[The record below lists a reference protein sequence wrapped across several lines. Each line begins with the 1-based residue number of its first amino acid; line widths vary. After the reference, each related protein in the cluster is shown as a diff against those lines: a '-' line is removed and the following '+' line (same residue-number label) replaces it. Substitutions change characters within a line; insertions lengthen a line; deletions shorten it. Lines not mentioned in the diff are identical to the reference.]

1 VCVYKAIIHFP
12 PETKATF
19 SLKTV
24 RTSAAFIPSF
34 LRDPDEKDGTERK
47 KKEERKKGIYK
58 LCRLRTVTGPRQRRK
73 HTCSN

>member
-58 LCRLRTVTGPRQRRK
+58 LCRLRTVT
-73 HTCSN
+73 

>member
-1 VCVYKAIIHFP
+1 MCVCVYNAIIHFP

-34 LRDPDEKDGTERK
+34 LRDPDEKDGTER
-47 KKEERKKGIYK
+47 ERERKEKERDIKVMYRLK
-58 LCRLRTVTGPRQRRK
+58 L
-73 HTCSN
+73 